1 MEEGMMR
8 RFLMLG
14 MAATLLPRLAAADV
28 IVLKAGGRIEGEV
41 VEQRPDRV
49 VIDVPAGRVTL
60 PRTLIEKTVVGSSSL
75 AEFRARA
82 ARLADGDVDGW
93 LALADW
99 ARAHELLT
107 QSRDA
112 YQHVLWIQPLNAAAH
127 QALGHVFMAGHW
139 MTQDDAYRA
148 RGFVQFEGNW
158 MSLEERQATIE
169 ERAAYAA
176 ERRERLEAD
185 ARIREAEARARTAEA
200 EARRAEAAE
209 EAEANMGDGIPLGYG
224 YGGGGYGG
232 FGGGVPVFAPGDPG
246 LLPPPPPIVVVAPR
260 PPQRDGGHRRSQ
272 SSAGRTSTAPAQGKA
287 VKVQGP
293 TRRR

>member
-1 MEEGMMR
+1 MR
-8 RFLMLG
+8 RFLLLG
-14 MAATLLPRLAAADV
+14 MAAALLPRLAAADV
-28 IVLKAGGRIEGEV
+28 ILLKAGGRIEGEV

-60 PRTLIEKTVVGSSSL
+60 PRTLIEKTIVGSSSL

-82 ARLADGDVDGW
+82 ARLADGDVEGW

-112 YQHVLWIQPLNAAAH
+112 YQHVLWIQPLNANAH
-127 QALGHVFMAGHW
+127 QALGHVFVSGHW

-148 RGFVQFEGNW
+148 RGYVQFEGNW
-158 MSLEERQATIE
+158 VSLEERQALME

-209 EAEANMGDGIPLGYG
+209 EAEANMGDGIPLGYV
-224 YGGGGYGG
+224 YGGGGYG
-232 FGGGVPVFAPGDPG
+232 FGVGAPIVAADPFPP
-246 LLPPPPPIVVVAPR
+246 PPPPPIVVVAPR

-272 SSAGRTSTAPAQGKA
+272 PSSGQTSSAPAQGKP
-287 VKVQGP
+287 VKVPGP
-293 TRRR
+293 PRRR

>member
-1 MEEGMMR
+1 MMR

-14 MAATLLPRLAAADV
+14 MAAALTPGLAAADV

-49 VIDVPAGRVTL
+49 VIDVPAGRITL
-60 PRTLIEKTVVGSSSL
+60 PRTLIEKTIVGSSSL

-82 ARLADGDVDGW
+82 TRLAEGDVEGW

-99 ARAHELLT
+99 ARAHELQT

-127 QALGHVFMAGHW
+127 QALGHVFVSGHW

-148 RGFVQFEGNW
+148 RGYVQFEGNW
-158 MSLEERQATIE
+158 VSLEERQAMME

-209 EAEANMGDGIPLGYG
+209 DAEANMGDGIPLGYVYGGGG

-232 FGGGVPVFAPGDPG
+232 FGVGVPVIADPG
-246 LLPPPPPIVVVAPR
+246 PPPPPPVVIVAPR

-272 SSAGRTSTAPAQGKA
+272 PSSGQTSTAPAQGKA
-287 VKVQGP
+287 VKVPGP
-293 TRRR
+293 SRRR